1 MLICNVCGYPFIAP
15 YIEKEV
21 HTELEDK
28 STEEFA
34 ECPFCGDGDIEEAK
48 RCDCGEWIPKSE
60 LLCKDCKITTNN
72 EFTYFRSSLSDN
84 QVLYLGL
91 EC

>member
-1 MLICNVCGYPFIAP
+1 MLICTECGEHFEKARV
-15 YIEKEV
+15 EKEI
-21 HTELEDK
+21 HTELQGLPFEQ
-28 STEEFA
+28 FA

-48 RCDCGEWIPKSE
+48 RCDCGEWIAKSS
-60 LLCKDCKITTNN
+60 LLCKTCKIITDN
-72 EFTYFRSSLSDN
+72 EMAQFRRSLSDN